1 MEPIGDILT
10 GNRLKLA
17 EFQDYI
23 LEIIYNRIE
32 PTALLYGGTAVW
44 RCYGGQR
51 FSEDIDIYLRNE
63 SLEKLI
69 VSLPKYGLQLLWR
82 DPEFPSNVRI
92 GNNETSLLLE
102 SKEGSAEAVVRQY
115 SRVDGSSM
123 TISVLSPT
131 ELLIRKIEA
140 YNGRRLIRDIYDIFI
155 LTGYLDPS
163 DYTVNSRLS
172 TFLKSVAKPDDEGIL
187 RSLIYSGNNNL
198 TFTTMLEYIRGWL
211 NEI

>member
-10 GNRLKLA
+10 GNRLRLA

-32 PTALLYGGTAVW
+32 PAALLYGGTAVW

-51 FSEDIDIYLRNE
+51 FSEGIDIHLRNE

-69 VSLPKYGLQLLWR
+69 ASLPKYGLQLLWM
-82 DPEFPSNVRI
+82 DLEFPSNIRI

-102 SKEGSAEAVVRQY
+102 SKEGYAESIVRQY
-115 SRVDGSSM
+115 FRVDGSPM
-123 TISVLSPT
+123 TVSVLSPT

-140 YNGRRLIRDIYDIFI
+140 YNGRRLIRDIYDMFI
-155 LTGYLDPS
+155 LTRYLDPS
-163 DYTVNSRLS
+163 DYTVISRLS
-172 TFLKSVAKPDDEGIL
+172 TFLKSVAKPDDEAIL
-187 RSLIYSGNNNL
+187 SSLIYSGNNNL
-198 TFTTMLEYIRGWL
+198 TFTNMLEYISGWL
-211 NEI
+211 NEV